1 MVEFRRKEELI
12 IGEEEWH
19 GVWMLKKVQ
28 KRRGM
33 ELFQYQALRDVL
45 KQDGDKMKNF
55 VAKFTEVKDQ
65 VSRDKNI
72 SIQYTSQ
79 GEDDVNNIMFI
90 STNSL
95 ARKRCQEARNRRES
109 NTRRQDSRG
118 YDYLNQYDRS
128 ILQNC
133 QDR

>member
-55 VAKFTEVKDQ
+55 IVKYREVRVQ
-65 VSRDKNI
+65 VSRDKII
-72 SIQYTSQ
+72 SI
-79 GEDDVNNIMFI
+79 
-90 STNSL
+90 
-95 ARKRCQEARNRRES
+95 
-109 NTRRQDSRG
+109 
-118 YDYLNQYDRS
+118 
-128 ILQNC
+128 
-133 QDR
+133 